1 MLLEHICLN
10 SSTVATIKFD
20 DEKKIIYVNFAKT
33 GTYQYYDCLMAEYQ
47 ELINAPSA
55 GKAIHTILKGKEF
68 KKGL

>member
-1 MLLEHICLN
+1 MIHEHTCFN

-33 GTYQYYDCLMAEYQ
+33 GTYQYYDCTLEEYSQ
-47 ELINAPSA
+47 LINAPSA
-55 GKAIHTILKGKEF
+55 GKAVHTVLKGKEF